1 MPTSA
6 EVHRVGFKGPHVA
19 HACGAP
25 LGGDIESDTYKR
37 ISREA
42 HAARTQH
49 RLLSSGAIGRDAPW
63 AEAPAPAPAGVA
75 GQAWLDRQDRGG
87 PSTYRRLQT
96 SALQPEE
103 REEKQ
108 RRNKRGK
115 KKASSSTAAILS
127 GRVSVVSSSGSSA
140 SSASSGSGSSGSTG
154 KRPLWKRALLRGF

>member
-1 MPTSA
+1 MPTTA
-6 EVHRVGFKGPHVA
+6 EAHRVGFKGPHVA

-49 RLLSSGAIGRDAPW
+49 RLHSSGALGRESRDAPW
-63 AEAPAPAPAGVA
+63 TAAAAPAPAGVA

-87 PSTYRRLQT
+87 PSTYRRLQA

-108 RRNKRGK
+108 RRNKRGQ

-127 GRVSVVSSSGSSA
+127 GRVSVVSSGSSA
-140 SSASSGSGSSGSTG
+140 SSGSSGSSGSTG